1 MHDMESLGTLFDFN
15 HWDEWRHRI
24 PLLVFLILAAVL
36 GVMCITHELSLI
48 PVMGLLTCGYL
59 MTELGIVNWI
69 RFLLW
74 LLAGLVI
81 YFFYGYRHSNLARR
95 DEGERIST

>member
-1 MHDMESLGTLFDFN
+1 
-15 HWDEWRHRI
+15 
-24 PLLVFLILAAVL
+24 
-36 GVMCITHELSLI
+36 
-48 PVMGLLTCGYL
+48 

-81 YFFYGYRHSNLARR
+81 YVFYGYSHSNLHRR
-95 DEGERIST
+95 EEAGP